1 MIEMKEL
8 FEVRFHPNG
17 DGFEMDMVNGTL
29 DVPDEKGCYVLST
42 GCGSGKTECCKSIIR
57 QKADDGIL
65 YCVDTIAELDKMYKW
80 IVTHGTEFG
89 VSANDVIIISSDKRH
104 EYFLHQYQNS
114 PDILMGKKI
123 VLITHVRFWTD
134 LINYFLIY
142 RPKTQ
147 VEAFD
152 CDFRELMSRGDLRK
166 YVIFDETP
174 RFIQPFFS
182 MPKTFLSSFSYTDEA
197 GNWQCCTRQE
207 VKRRYNYFFKN
218 HPTSPFPKSNTA
230 ISDIKRSVIFKM
242 IPEYFDRWINS
253 TDSDVE
259 ISFTP
264 LHLSQHKINTHII
277 VLEGAGNVL
286 FEGSQYY
293 KLIDVKQK
301 YNCRVQFSSFPF
313 YLKRRKD
320 QIDAKA
326 FSHFMDW
333 CHNHIRENQI
343 NGKKTLLV
351 VWKTHGKDTTQSQ
364 YTYCDAV
371 AHMLSECGDLDKDM
385 YRVIYYGSSESK
397 STNEFRDFNEI
408 ILAGKWSIPNTDTQK
423 FKLSFG
429 VDVDN
434 NRHRLWAF
442 IQLLCRIGI
451 RLHDGKDY
459 SVLYSSDFSDDFIDE
474 LKGYMENKDL
484 SSLNMRQADDI
495 PEWLEFRFDRAKVRS
510 NFRKEIMA
518 LCQLD
523 EFILYAL
530 QREETYSLR
539 ISLDDLY
546 DLIPRDRRKRSR
558 YDNLRTS
565 LRRLGIKLEIK

>member
-1 MIEMKEL
+1 MKEL
-8 FEVRFHPNG
+8 FNVRFHPNG

-29 DVPDEKGCYVLST
+29 DVPNDKGCYVLST

-57 QKADDGIL
+57 QKADEGIL
-65 YCVDTIAELDKMYKW
+65 YCVDTIAELDKMYQW
-80 IVTHGTEFG
+80 IIDHGLEFG
-89 VSANDVIIISSDKRH
+89 VRPDDVIIISSDERH
-104 EYFLHQYQNS
+104 EYFLHQYQNR
-114 PDILMGKKI
+114 PDILMSKKI

-142 RPKTQ
+142 NPRTP

-152 CDFRELMSRGDLRK
+152 CDFKKLMAREDLRK

-182 MPKTFLSSFSYTDEA
+182 MPMPLLSSFSYTDSQ
-197 GNWQCCTRQE
+197 GNWQCYPSE
-207 VKRRYNYFFKN
+207 EIKRRYYHFFNN
-218 HPTSPFPKSNTA
+218 HPVSPLPKANTE

-253 TDSDVE
+253 THNHAE

-264 LHLSQHKINTHII
+264 LHLSQDNDNTHII

-286 FEGSQYY
+286 FEGSQFY

-301 YNCRVQFSSFPF
+301 YKRRFQFTSLPF
-313 YLKRRKD
+313 ALKRRKEHLD
-320 QIDAKA
+320 TEA
-326 FSHFMDW
+326 FSKFMNW
-333 CHNHIRENQI
+333 CYNHLKDNQMK
-343 NGKKTLLV
+343 GKKTLLV
-351 VWKTHGKDTTQSQ
+351 VWKTHGKDIDTTKSQ
-364 YTYCDAV
+364 YTYYNTV
-371 AHMLSECGDLDKDM
+371 SSMLAQCEDLNKDM

-459 SVLYSSDFSDDFIDE
+459 SVWYSSDFSDDFMCSLHD
-474 LKGYMENKDL
+474 YMENKDL
-484 SSLNMRQADDI
+484 ASLNMQQEDNI
-495 PEWLEFRFDRAKVRS
+495 PEWLKYRFDRAKIRS
-510 NFRKEIMA
+510 NFRDEIMA
-518 LCQLD
+518 LCQWN
-523 EFILYAL
+523 EAILYAL
-530 QREETYSLR
+530 QREEKYSPR
-539 ISLDDLY
+539 ISLDKLY
-546 DLIPRDRRKRSR
+546 DIIPRDRRKKDR
-558 YDNLRTS
+558 YGNLRTALS
-565 LRRLGIKLEIK
+565 RLGIKLDII